1 MRTYEHIFIVHPDTV
16 GDEYAAVLEKF
27 KGILTDQAANI
38 LKVDEWGSRKLAYPV
53 KKQARGTFVLIV
65 FESEAG
71 VVAEFERRLRIDE
84 KILKFQTIL
93 LEGGFVAPVSV
104 VPTEGIVEEGVEEDA
119 DEDAEEDA
127 DEDAESVEQS
137 E

>member
-1 MRTYEHIFIVHPDTV
+1 
-16 GDEYAAVLEKF
+16 
-27 KGILTDQAANI
+27 
-38 LKVDEWGSRKLAYPV
+38 
-53 KKQARGTFVLIV
+53 
-65 FESEAG
+65 
-71 VVAEFERRLRIDE
+71 VAEFERRLRIDE

>member
-27 KGILTDQAANI
+27 KGILTEQGANI

-53 KKQARGTFVLIV
+53 KKQGRGTYVLLV
-65 FESEAG
+65 FESKAD
-71 VVAEFERRLRIDE
+71 VVSEFERRLRIDE
-84 KILKFQTIL
+84 KIIKFQTIL
-93 LEGGFVAPVSV
+93 LPDGLETAGKTESAEGS
-104 VPTEGIVEEGVEEDA
+104 
-119 DEDAEEDA
+119 AEEST
-127 DEDAESVEQS
+127 ESVEQG